1 MQKIKAVIFDLDGT
15 IADTIP
21 LCIQA
26 FRRSIEPLLNRPVSD
41 AEISTTFGPSEEGTI
56 KALVPDHYEKGLADY
71 LKLYEA
77 LHDICPVPF
86 AGIEDVLIAL
96 KNKHVRIAMVTG
108 KGKYCTDLTLQKFGL
123 SSFFEIIE
131 TGQPSGPSKEE
142 GIQKV
147 LDYFENCLKCEI
159 VYIGDTPG
167 DIVASKKVGISILSA
182 AWAKTA
188 EPEKLKALKPDG
200 LFYSIEDLTEWLM
213 ERT

>member
-15 IADTIP
+15 IANTIP

-26 FRRSIEPLLNRPVSD
+26 FRSSIEPLLNRPVSD
-41 AEISTTFGPSEEGTI
+41 EEISATFGPSEEGTI
-56 KALVPDHYEKGLADY
+56 QALVPNQFEKGLADY

-86 AGIEDVLIAL
+86 AGIEDMLIAL

-123 SSFFEIIE
+123 TSFFEIIE

-147 LDYFENCLKCEI
+147 LDYFENCLKCDI

-167 DIVASKKVGISILSA
+167 DITASKKVGI
-182 AWAKTA
+182 W
-188 EPEKLKALKPDG
+188 
-200 LFYSIEDLTEWLM
+200 
-213 ERT
+213 R